1 MHDAVSAGKRLTTG
15 KEVSDMF
22 LEVEWYWWLI
32 IIIVIVFSIPFKMK
46 AVKWW
51 NTHQQEKKDSKSGK
65 WGDDE

>member
-1 MHDAVSAGKRLTTG
+1 
-15 KEVSDMF
+15 MF

-32 IIIVIVFSIPFKMK
+32 IIIVLVFTIPFKMK

-51 NTHQQEKKDSKSGK
+51 NTHQQEKKDGKNGK

>member
-1 MHDAVSAGKRLTTG
+1 
-15 KEVSDMF
+15 MF

-32 IIIVIVFSIPFKMK
+32 IIIVLVFTIPFKMK

-51 NTHQQEKKDSKSGK
+51 NTHQQEKKDNKSGK